1 MDKNYAKLGDVE
13 ANIFW
18 TTLFFIEILF
28 YTCLTVF
35 LQDDYII
42 FLQILCFNLCFMI
55 VIGASYLVWIYRLSI
70 SPIFLIIAP
79 CVRGETLEPN
89 NYIYCSIG
97 STVPLFMILISLIIR
112 HDDDDSKEYHIL

>member
-1 MDKNYAKLGDVE
+1 MEKNYAKLSDVE

-35 LQDDYII
+35 LQDDYFI

-55 VIGASYLVWIYRLSI
+55 VIGPSYFVWIYRLSI

-79 CVRGETLEPN
+79 YARRETLEPY

-97 STVPLFMILISLIIR
+97 CSVPLFMLVISLIIC
-112 HDDDDSKEYHIL
+112 HEDDDSKEYHIL